1 MDHDFFVTSTTHPV
15 SDSSA
20 GTHSIMKLSFLALAL
35 AAPSALADYE
45 WGAVFDV
52 TGLNTVQWIAQ
63 KV

>member
-1 MDHDFFVTSTTHPV
+1 
-15 SDSSA
+15 
-20 GTHSIMKLSFLALAL
+20 MKLSILALAL

-52 TGLNTVQWIAQ
+52 TGLDTVQWIAQ